1 MTLYELT
8 GEFQELLR
16 MAEDPEVDELTLQD
30 TLEAVNMEIEDKAD
44 AYAKVMQEL
53 DADAEKISKEIDRLT
68 KIENTIEN
76 NKTRIKTQLKSS
88 MEACGKTKFKT
99 DLFSFNIA
107 KNGGKAPLSIDV
119 DVDELPDDM
128 CRLERKPDTQAIREY
143 VEKNGGQ
150 VPFAHLCERGT
161 SLRIK

>member
-8 GEFQELLR
+8 GELLELLR
-16 MAEDPEVDELTLQD
+16 MAEDPEVDEQMLND
-30 TLEAVNMEIEDKAD
+30 TFESVNMEIEDKAD

-53 DADAEKISKEIDRLT
+53 EADADKLKGEIERLQAR
-68 KIENTIEN
+68 KKTIDN
-76 NKTRIKTQLKSS
+76 NVVRIKKSLKES

-107 KNGGKAPLSIDV
+107 KNGGKAPLLIDV

-128 CRLERKPDTQAIREY
+128 CRLERKPDTDAIREY
-143 VEKNGGQ
+143 VEKNGGK
-150 VPFAHLCERGT
+150 VSFAHLCERGT